1 MLRELITPQRSDDV
15 YVILIEKI
23 CIIASHVYGI
33 IHPIYRDSLLA
44 ILTTVVLLSGG
55 ILFFSE
61 WRIGG
66 VIQILLVSPRP
77 AVAGVI
83 GALAIEVVC
92 LRNPDR
98 TQAVWGRR
106 SIRVGSVSAVL
117 AVGGI
122 GIVDGAVWVLTML
135 LWGLFTYFVLAI
147 ATVMTGNNPLV
158 RLGV

>member
-33 IHPIYRDSLLA
+33 LLA